1 MPKCF
6 GIVAGE
12 KSGDILGA
20 GLIRSLKSRFPDAH
34 FIGVGGP
41 EMLSEGCESI
51 TPMDRLAVMGFVEPL
66 GRLPE
71 LFRLKKALRELM
83 DVRKVDAFIGIDS
96 PDFNLRLES
105 ELHDLGVKTVHYV
118 SPSVWAY
125 RKKRIHKI
133 ARAVDLMLALFPFE
147 TEIYNQHAIPVCCV
161 GHPLADKLE
170 DTSEQASLARTLF
183 DLQPADR
190 VVALLPGSRGGEIS
204 RLGPV
209 FLASAVAALE
219 IDPSLRFLI
228 PASGPESRARLEAL
242 LRSYGL
248 VDGTPFRLVDDSQ
261 LAMRAANLVVL
272 ASGTATLEAMLLR
285 RPMVVGYKLAPVTHF
300 IASRLVKIPF
310 VALPN
315 LLAGARLVP
324 EYIQHNLTEAA
335 LVSEIMAFFAGEK
348 ETEGMLKAFDRIHA
362 SIRLNASERAAA
374 AIAELVS

>member
-20 GLIRSLKSRFPDAH
+20 GLIKSLKIRFPDAH
-34 FIGVGGP
+34 FFGVGGP

-51 TPMDRLAVMGFVEPL
+51 TAMDRLAVMGFVEPL

-71 LFRLKKALRELM
+71 LFRLKKALRDLM
-83 DVRKVDAFIGIDS
+83 VERNVDAFIGIDS
-96 PDFNLRLES
+96 PDFNLRLAS
-105 ELHDLGVKTVHYV
+105 ELNARGIRTVHYV

-133 ARAVDLMLALFPFE
+133 AHAVDLMLTLFPFE
-147 TEIYNQHAIPVCCV
+147 TEIYDEHGVPVCCV
-161 GHPLADKLE
+161 GHPLADKL
-170 DTSEQASLARTLF
+170 ASSDELARLARQQF
-183 DLQPADR
+183 DLDPSDR

-209 FLASAVAALE
+209 FLASAVASLAL
-219 IDPSLRFLI
+219 DPALRFLI

-242 LRSYGL
+242 LRSNGL
-248 VDGTPFRLVDDSQ
+248 VDGTPFKLVDDSQ
-261 LAMRAANLVVL
+261 LAMRAADLVVL

-285 RPMVVGYKLAPVTHF
+285 RPMVVGYKLALVTHF

-315 LLAGARLVP
+315 LLAGKRLVP
-324 EYIQHNLTEAA
+324 EYIQHDLTEEV
-335 LVSEIMAFFAGEK
+335 LVSEIMSFFSGSDD
-348 ETEGMLKAFDRIHA
+348 TSQMLAAFDRIHA
-362 SIRLNASERAAA
+362 SIRLNASERAAD
-374 AIAELVS
+374 AIAGIIA

>member
-20 GLIRSLKSRFPDAH
+20 GLIKSLKIRFPDAQ
-34 FIGVGGP
+34 FVGVGGP

-51 TPMDRLAVMGFVEPL
+51 TAMDRLAVMGFVEPL

-71 LFRLKKALRELM
+71 LFRLKKALRDLM
-83 DVRKVDAFIGIDS
+83 VERNVDAFIGIDS
-96 PDFNLRLES
+96 PDFNLRLAS
-105 ELHDLGVKTVHYV
+105 ELNARGIRTVHYV

-125 RKKRIHKI
+125 RKKRIHTI
-133 ARAVDLMLALFPFE
+133 ARAVDLMLTLFPFE
-147 TEIYNQHAIPVCCV
+147 TEIYDEHDVPVCCV
-161 GHPLADKLE
+161 GHPLADKL
-170 DTSEQASLARTLF
+170 ASSDELARLARQQF
-183 DLQPADR
+183 DLDPSDR

-209 FLASAVAALE
+209 FLASAVASLAL
-219 IDPSLRFLI
+219 DPALRFLI

-242 LRSYGL
+242 LRSNGL
-248 VDGTPFRLVDDSQ
+248 VDGTPFKLVDDSQ
-261 LAMRAANLVVL
+261 LAMRAADLVVL

-315 LLAGARLVP
+315 LLAGKRLVP
-324 EYIQHNLTEAA
+324 EYIQHDLTEEV
-335 LVSEIMAFFAGEK
+335 LVSEIMSFFSGSDD
-348 ETEGMLKAFDRIHA
+348 TSQMLATFDQIHA
-362 SIRLNASERAAA
+362 SIRLNASERAAD
-374 AIAELVS
+374 AIAGIIA

>member
-20 GLIRSLKSRFPDAH
+20 GLIKSLKSRFPNAH
-34 FIGVGGP
+34 FVGIGGP

-51 TPMDRLAVMGFVEPL
+51 AAMDRLAVMGFVEPL

-71 LFRLKKALRELM
+71 LFRLKKALRDLM
-83 DVRKVDAFIGIDS
+83 VERNVDAFIGIDS
-96 PDFNLRLES
+96 PDFNLRLAS
-105 ELHDLGVKTVHYV
+105 ELSARGIRTVHYV

-133 ARAVDLMLALFPFE
+133 ARAIDLMLTLFPFE
-147 TEIYNQHAIPVCCV
+147 TEIYHEHSVAVCCV

-170 DTSEQASLARTLF
+170 HSDELTKLARQQF
-183 DLQPADR
+183 DLEPLDR

-209 FLASAVAALE
+209 FLASAVASLAL
-219 IDPSLRFLI
+219 DPSLRFLI
-228 PASGPESRARLEAL
+228 PASGPESRARLEVL
-242 LRSYGL
+242 LRSNGL
-248 VDGTPFRLVDDSQ
+248 VDGTPFKLVDDSQ
-261 LAMRAANLVVL
+261 RAMRAADLVVL

-285 RPMVVGYKLAPVTHF
+285 RPMVVGYKLAPITHF

-324 EYIQHNLTEAA
+324 EYIQHDLTEDV
-335 LVSEIMAFFAGEK
+335 LVSEIMSFFSGSRD
-348 ETEGMLKAFDRIHA
+348 TSLMLEAFDQIHA
-362 SIRLNASERAAA
+362 SIRLNASERAAD
-374 AIAELVS
+374 AIAGVIA

>member
-20 GLIRSLKSRFPDAH
+20 GLIKSLKIRFPDAQ
-34 FIGVGGP
+34 FVGVGGP

-51 TPMDRLAVMGFVEPL
+51 TAMDRLAVMGFVEPL

-71 LFRLKKALRELM
+71 LFRLKKALRDLM
-83 DVRKVDAFIGIDS
+83 VERNVDAFIGIDS
-96 PDFNLRLES
+96 PDFNLRLAS
-105 ELHDLGVKTVHYV
+105 ELNARGIRTVHYV

-133 ARAVDLMLALFPFE
+133 ARAVDLMLTLFPFE
-147 TEIYNQHAIPVCCV
+147 TEIYDEHGVPVCCV
-161 GHPLADKLE
+161 GHPLADRL
-170 DTSEQASLARTLF
+170 ASSDELARLARQQF
-183 DLQPADR
+183 DLDPSDR

-209 FLASAVAALE
+209 FLASAVASLAL
-219 IDPSLRFLI
+219 DPALRFLI

-242 LRSYGL
+242 LRSNGL
-248 VDGTPFRLVDDSQ
+248 VDGTPFKLVDDSQ
-261 LAMRAANLVVL
+261 LAMRAADLVVL

-315 LLAGARLVP
+315 LLSGTRLVP
-324 EYIQHNLTEAA
+324 EYIQHDLTEEV
-335 LVSEIMAFFAGEK
+335 LVSEIMSFFSGADD
-348 ETEGMLKAFDRIHA
+348 TSQMLAAFDQIHA
-362 SIRLNASERAAA
+362 SIRLNASERAAD
-374 AIAELVS
+374 AIAGIIA

>member
-20 GLIRSLKSRFPDAH
+20 GLIKSLKIRFPDAH
-34 FIGVGGP
+34 FFGVGGP

-51 TPMDRLAVMGFVEPL
+51 TAMDRLAVMGFVEPL

-71 LFRLKKALRELM
+71 LFRLKKALRDLM
-83 DVRKVDAFIGIDS
+83 VERNVDAFIGIDS
-96 PDFNLRLES
+96 PDFNLRLAS
-105 ELHDLGVKTVHYV
+105 ELNARGIRTVHYV

-133 ARAVDLMLALFPFE
+133 AHAVDLMLTLFPFE
-147 TEIYNQHAIPVCCV
+147 TEIYDEHGVPVCCV
-161 GHPLADKLE
+161 GHPLADKLARSDE
-170 DTSEQASLARTLF
+170 LARLARQQF
-183 DLQPADR
+183 DLDPSDR

-209 FLASAVAALE
+209 FLASAVASLAL
-219 IDPSLRFLI
+219 DPALRFLI

-242 LRSYGL
+242 LRSNGL
-248 VDGTPFRLVDDSQ
+248 VDGTPFKLVDDSQ
-261 LAMRAANLVVL
+261 LAMRAADLVVL

-300 IASRLVKIPF
+300 IASRLMKIPF

-315 LLAGARLVP
+315 LLAGKRLVP
-324 EYIQHNLTEAA
+324 EYIQHDLTEEV
-335 LVSEIMAFFAGEK
+335 LVSEIMSFFSGSDD
-348 ETEGMLKAFDRIHA
+348 TSQMLAAFDRIHA
-362 SIRLNASERAAA
+362 SIRLNASERAAD
-374 AIAELVS
+374 AIAGIIA

>member
-20 GLIRSLKSRFPDAH
+20 GLIKSLKIRFPDAQ
-34 FIGVGGP
+34 FVGVGGP

-51 TPMDRLAVMGFVEPL
+51 TAMDRLAVMGFVEPL

-71 LFRLKKALRELM
+71 LFRLKKALRDLM
-83 DVRKVDAFIGIDS
+83 VERNVDAFIGIDS
-96 PDFNLRLES
+96 PDFNLRLAS
-105 ELHDLGVKTVHYV
+105 ELNARGIRTVHYV

-133 ARAVDLMLALFPFE
+133 ARAVDLMLTLFPFE
-147 TEIYNQHAIPVCCV
+147 TEIYDEHGVPVCCV
-161 GHPLADKLE
+161 GHPLADRL
-170 DTSEQASLARTLF
+170 ASSDELARLARQQF
-183 DLQPADR
+183 DLDPSDR

-209 FLASAVAALE
+209 FLASAVASLAL
-219 IDPSLRFLI
+219 DPALRFLI

-242 LRSYGL
+242 LRSNGL
-248 VDGTPFRLVDDSQ
+248 VDGTPFKLVDDSQ
-261 LAMRAANLVVL
+261 LAMRAADLVVL

-315 LLAGARLVP
+315 LLAGTRLVP
-324 EYIQHNLTEAA
+324 EYIQHDLTEEV
-335 LVSEIMAFFAGEK
+335 LVSEIMSFFSGADD
-348 ETEGMLKAFDRIHA
+348 TSQMLAAFDQIHA
-362 SIRLNASERAAA
+362 SIRLNASERAAD
-374 AIAELVS
+374 AIAGIIA